1 MTIDIRRI
9 LEEAREYPALDIS
22 PARATEIAAEVA
34 DLERACT
41 EATARFASADFDTS
55 SDAFADALRRHSR

>member
-9 LEEAREYPALDIS
+9 LEEARAYPALDIS
-22 PARATEIAAEVA
+22 AARAAEIAAEVA

-41 EATARFASADFDTS
+41 EAVARFAPVDFDTS
-55 SDAFADALRRHSR
+55 SDAFINALRRHSR

>member
-22 PARATEIAAEVA
+22 AARAAEIAAEVA
-34 DLERACT
+34 DLERACA
-41 EATARFASADFDTS
+41 EGTARFAPVDSDTS
-55 SDAFADALRRHSR
+55 SDAFIDALRRHSG